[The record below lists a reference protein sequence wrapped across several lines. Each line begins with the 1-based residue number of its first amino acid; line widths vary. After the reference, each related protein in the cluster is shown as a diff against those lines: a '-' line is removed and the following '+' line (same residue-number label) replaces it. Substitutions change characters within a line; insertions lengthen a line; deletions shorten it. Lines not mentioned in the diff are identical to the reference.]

1 MKPIHFNKGDFE
13 MFETFK
19 KLLVEEF
26 NVNPADV
33 TMDAELTGTL
43 GLNSIDLAELAYKC
57 SEDLNID
64 IDDDAVGGF
73 KTVGDVVAYLE
84 NAK

>member
-1 MKPIHFNKGDFE
+1 

-19 KLLVEEF
+19 KLLVDEF

-33 TMDAELTGTL
+33 TMEAELTGTL

-57 SEDLNID
+57 SEDLGID
-64 IDDDAVGGF
+64 IDDDAVGNF
-73 KTVGDVVAYLE
+73 KTVGDVVNYLE
-84 NAK
+84 SAK

>member
-1 MKPIHFNKGDFE
+1 

-19 KLLVEEF
+19 KLLVDEF

-33 TMDAELTGTL
+33 TMESELTGTL

-57 SEDLNID
+57 SEDLGID
-64 IDDDAVGGF
+64 IDDDAVGNF
-73 KTVGDVVAYLE
+73 KTVGDVVNYLE
-84 NAK
+84 SAK

>member
-1 MKPIHFNKGDFE
+1 

-19 KLLVEEF
+19 KLLVDEF

-33 TMDAELTGTL
+33 TMEAELTGTL

-57 SEDLNID
+57 SEDLGLD
-64 IDDDAVGGF
+64 IDDDAVGNF
-73 KTVGDVVAYLE
+73 KTVGDVVNYLE
-84 NAK
+84 SAK